1 MAKRPKT
8 PDEGSAQYDDVLKAV
23 GVRLRE
29 ARQKAGLTQ
38 AQLGAKAD
46 LKQSY
51 IFELETGGSNITLR
65 TLAKMA
71 DVLEL
76 DVRDLLPE
84 GRTAAPSGASLA
96 LLQSLLERVT
106 SALGEWEAQDS
117 RREAQKAAFV
127 AELRSF
133 ADLRL
138 GLEQSVGPEQNDRKT
153 LGVRPASKRPRGASK
168 AT

>member
-1 MAKRPKT
+1 MGKRPKT
-8 PDEGSAQYDDVLKAV
+8 PDEDFTQYDDVLKAV

-38 AQLGAKAD
+38 AQLGTKAD

-84 GRTAAPSGASLA
+84 GRTAAPSGAALA
-96 LLQSLLERVT
+96 MLQSLFERVT

-117 RREAQKAAFV
+117 RREALRAAFV

-133 ADLRL
+133 ADLRFV
-138 GLEQSVGPEQNDRKT
+138 LEQSAGPEQNDHQT
-153 LGVRPASKRPRGASK
+153 HVVLPQSKRARGASK
-168 AT
+168 PA